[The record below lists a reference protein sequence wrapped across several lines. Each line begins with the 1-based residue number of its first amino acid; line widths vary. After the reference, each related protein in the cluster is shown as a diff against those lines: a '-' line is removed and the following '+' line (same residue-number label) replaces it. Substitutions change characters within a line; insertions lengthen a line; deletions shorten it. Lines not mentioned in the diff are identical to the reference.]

1 MLKYIGKYGFEFLSI
16 FVAVVSAF
24 ALNSW
29 KEGRNDL
36 QTEQK
41 ILLEIRNGLRK
52 DTLDIRG
59 NIEGHKQGI
68 ESIRFFRKCITLDN
82 LDSIKQDSL
91 SMYYF
96 GLTRDFIAV
105 LNTSGF
111 EALKS
116 KGLEIISDD
125 SLRAKIIDLYEFDYK
140 ILKEMEEDYD
150 EMNFHANY
158 FPTLNAILVQ
168 YLVFDNNGNLVGLNT
183 KAKISESDRKIVQSL
198 FLKMQLNRMY
208 MIFYYNGV
216 LDKIRKLDRLIKGE
230 G

>member
-29 KEGRNDL
+29 KEGRNDF
-36 QTEQK
+36 QAEQK

-68 ESIRFFRKCITLDN
+68 ESIRFFRRCITLDN

-91 SMYYF
+91 SMYYL

-158 FPTLNAILVQ
+158 FPTLNPILVQ
-168 YLVFDNNGNLVGLNT
+168 YLVFDNKGNLVGLNT

-208 MIFYYNGV
+208 MIYYYNGV
-216 LDKIRKLDRLIKGE
+216 LDKIRKLDSLIKGE

>member
-29 KEGRNDL
+29 KEGRNDF
-36 QTEQK
+36 QAEQK

-68 ESIRFFRKCITLDN
+68 ESIRFFRRCITLDN

-91 SMYYF
+91 SMYYL

-168 YLVFDNNGNLVGLNT
+168 YLVFDNKGNLVGLNT
-183 KAKISESDRKIVQSL
+183 KPKISESDRKIVQSL

-208 MIFYYNGV
+208 MIYYYNGV